1 MLRVV
6 QLDSL
11 TAIYHR
17 KSGQTHLI
25 EEPVPEIL
33 AALRSAS
40 GLPEIL
46 ACLKLDDDSE
56 TRFALSAHLDELIS
70 IGLVTAL

>member
-17 KSGQTHLI
+17 KSGQTHLV

-40 GLPEIL
+40 GLPEML
-46 ACLKLDDDSE
+46 SCLNLDDDPE
-56 TRFALSAHLDELIS
+56 TRLSLSAHLDELIS